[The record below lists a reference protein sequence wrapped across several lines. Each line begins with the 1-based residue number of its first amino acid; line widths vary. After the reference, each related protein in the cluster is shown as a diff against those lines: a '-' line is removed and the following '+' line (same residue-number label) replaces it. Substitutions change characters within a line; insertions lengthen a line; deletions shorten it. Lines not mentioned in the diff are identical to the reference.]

1 MKLAITIPNEIARD
15 FRFDNFA
22 DFFGRV
28 RADTERNGIL
38 CGNYEIEILDALE
51 KAFANATEINN

>member
-1 MKLAITIPNEIARD
+1 MKSQGILDSTISLT
-15 FRFDNFA
+15 
-22 DFFGRV
+22 FFGRV

>member
-1 MKLAITIPNEIARD
+1 MRLAITIPEEIATD
-15 FRFDNFA
+15 FISDNFA

-28 RADTERNGIL
+28 RVDTENGIL

-51 KAFANATEINN
+51 KAFASAKEIKN

>member
-1 MKLAITIPNEIARD
+1 MRLAITIPDEVATDLIL
-15 FRFDNFA
+15 DNFE

-28 RADTERNGIL
+28 RVDIENGIL

-51 KAFANATEINN
+51 QAFANAKIYDEI